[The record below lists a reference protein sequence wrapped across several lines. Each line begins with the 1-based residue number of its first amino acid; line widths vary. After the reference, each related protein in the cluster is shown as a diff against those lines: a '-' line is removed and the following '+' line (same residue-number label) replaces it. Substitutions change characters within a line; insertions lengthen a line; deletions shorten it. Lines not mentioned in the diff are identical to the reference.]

1 MELRLPS
8 LSTPPPLRRRL
19 LRRMAAALPTS
30 GGGIRR
36 LNPTPWLLKVR
47 SSASS
52 PHLPAAEPAQRR
64 PSPPSFPKKN
74 QTLELVCESLAFKGK
89 GVCKVA
95 DTGFV
100 VMCDRA
106 LPGERFVGRVTRK
119 RGNYAEV
126 GLVFETDCFFVP
138 RFESF
143 GCGCWECR

>member
-1 MELRLPS
+1 
-8 LSTPPPLRRRL
+8 
-19 LRRMAAALPTS
+19 MAAALPTF

-36 LNPTPWLLKVR
+36 PNPTPWLLKVR
-47 SSASS
+47 FSASS
-52 PHLPAAEPAQRR
+52 PTPPPHLPVAEPAQRR
-64 PSPPSFPKKN
+64 PSPPYFPKKN

-126 GLVFETDCFFVP
+126 GLFFETDCFFVP
-138 RFESF
+138 KFESLVV
-143 GCGCWECR
+143 GVGNVGD